1 MNKKKLKWG
10 HLKLSGAVLRY
21 CMGREVNSKG
31 QVALSVH

>member
-1 MNKKKLKWG
+1 MNKKKLKWD
-10 HLKLSGAVLRY
+10 HLKLSGAVLRF